1 MAAKKKKEKKRR
13 KLLAYNFQKVGIL
26 FPQKPPASQ
35 WGRCTAVAC
44 RKGRFG
50 KGRGGGEEGGGKNGE
65 GRGRGREIR
74 VSFKGMI

>member
-1 MAAKKKKEKKRR
+1 MAAKKKKKRR
-13 KLLAYNFQKVGIL
+13 KLLAYNFQKVEIL

-50 KGRGGGEEGGGKNGE
+50 KGRGRREEGRT
-65 GRGRGREIR
+65 GRDEEEEE
-74 VSFKGMI
+74 K

>member
-1 MAAKKKKEKKRR
+1 MAAKKKKRR
-13 KLLAYNFQKVGIL
+13 KLLAYNFQKVEIL

-50 KGRGGGEEGGGKNGE
+50 KGRGRGGMRREEGRTARDEEEEEK
-65 GRGRGREIR
+65 
-74 VSFKGMI
+74 